1 MRTIPTV
8 MKAVDSGA
16 EILVRVQEIII
27 PIVKLTLEA
36 KLLDLFDNI
45 YDLVDAFAFKLRSIS
60 PNMWPTFELTCQPFK
75 SEAINF
81 LDDASLCFLL
91 VLHDRDSKL

>member
-8 MKAVDSGA
+8 MNAVDSDAGV
-16 EILVRVQEIII
+16 LVRVRGVVI
-27 PIVKLTLEA
+27 PIMGLTLGPE
-36 KLLDLFDNI
+36 LLGLFGNI
-45 YDLVDAFAFKLRSIS
+45 YDLVDAFALGLRSIS
-60 PNMWPTFELTCQPFK
+60 PNMWPTFELTCRPFK